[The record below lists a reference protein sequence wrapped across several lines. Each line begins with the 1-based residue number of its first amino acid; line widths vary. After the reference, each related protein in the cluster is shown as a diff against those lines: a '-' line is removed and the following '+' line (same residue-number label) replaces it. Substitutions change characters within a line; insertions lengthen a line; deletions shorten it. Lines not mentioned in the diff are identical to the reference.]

1 MLLSTKKMGGLR
13 KKKHPKYNFCAS
25 IGKIGQNKP
34 NYFGLPPVHP
44 THTWVGSTGGWDAPL
59 LNKANARLTPCL
71 WRLSEAIH
79 AMKNITN
86 QCRQ

>member
-44 THTWVGSTGGWDAPL
+44 THTWVGCTGGWDADPPEQSQRS
-59 LNKANARLTPCL
+59 LNTLPMEVVRGNSCNEKYHQPV
-71 WRLSEAIH
+71 
-79 AMKNITN
+79 
-86 QCRQ
+86 